1 MWTLKIEKCVLYRFI
16 PSGMYYNISKYIE
29 EAMLFDFNLIVEEY
43 GFYQQ
48 LTPRLQ
54 TDLISS
60 VF

>member
-1 MWTLKIEKCVLYRFI
+1 
-16 PSGMYYNISKYIE
+16 MYYNISKYIE